1 MDGRR
6 ISRPAEGGA
15 ERGTLLTAISNR
27 IVGILREHYGR
38 GPMRAKTYVLDDLIV
53 CVLRDGFTAIEQ
65 TMIDT
70 GNPERVV
77 EMRHEFQ
84 QMMGMPFK
92 EAIEELTGSRVV
104 AFLSQAH
111 VEPDI
116 TLEVFFVDPPI
127 DGFGIS
133 EMVTPRRIDGE
144 GEERPRLGRR
154 VEVAVL
160 PVGRLEPEVPAVIA
174 AGREQPGAARDPQR
188 GAEAHI

>member
-1 MDGRR
+1 MDDE
-6 ISRPAEGGA
+6 SEAPPMGGLSG
-15 ERGTLLTAISNR
+15 GTLLTGISNR

-84 QMMGMPFK
+84 QMMGIPFK
-92 EAIEELTGSRVV
+92 DAIEELTGSRVT

-127 DGFGIS
+127 DRFGIS
-133 EMVTPRRIDGE
+133 EMVAPRRIDGQ
-144 GEERPRLGRR
+144 GEET
-154 VEVAVL
+154 
-160 PVGRLEPEVPAVIA
+160 
-174 AGREQPGAARDPQR
+174 
-188 GAEAHI
+188 

>member
-1 MDGRR
+1 MGDE
-6 ISRPAEGGA
+6 SEQPPDEGLSG
-15 ERGTLLTAISNR
+15 GTLLTAISNR

-92 EAIEELTGSRVV
+92 EAIEELTGSRVT

-133 EMVTPRRIDGE
+133 EMVAPRRIDIE
-144 GEERPRLGRR
+144 DEE
-154 VEVAVL
+154 
-160 PVGRLEPEVPAVIA
+160 
-174 AGREQPGAARDPQR
+174 AG
-188 GAEAHI
+188 